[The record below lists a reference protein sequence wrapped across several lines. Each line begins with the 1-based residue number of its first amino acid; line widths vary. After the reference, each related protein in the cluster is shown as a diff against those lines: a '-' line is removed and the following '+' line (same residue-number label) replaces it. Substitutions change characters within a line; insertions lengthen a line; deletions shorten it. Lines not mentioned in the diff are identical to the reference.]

1 MGSSTHPRQ
10 SSCMSLAPPK
20 KNSLCPPLHPPM
32 SPYTSPCPPTSPC
45 PLSPPHVPN
54 LSVPPYLSMPPITSP
69 WPLLPPHAP
78 RHLPVP
84 PTTSPCPPLPHTPP
98 PRALSAF
105 TSVSPSPTSR
115 WQPGLRHK
123 CHRTRRRC
131 RDRAGAVRSPHAPKV
146 PLWVPKSWGPPPK
159 APNTCS
165 GPSVSPS
172 CVTIPGQGMPRLGG
186 AALSPSS

>member
-1 MGSSTHPRQ
+1 MGSSARPRQ

-20 KNSLCPPLHPPM
+20 KNLLVPPLTPPHVPLHLPM
-32 SPYTSPCPPTSPC
+32 SPYLPMSPVTSPCPQSLRT
-45 PLSPPHVPN
+45 
-54 LSVPPYLSMPPITSP
+54 
-69 WPLLPPHAP
+69 LPPLHAP
-78 RHLPVP
+78 RHLPMP
-84 PTTSPCPPLPHTPP
+84 PTTSPCPPSPPRAPPHLPVPPPSPHPP

-146 PLWVPKSWGPPPK
+146 PLWVPKSWGPPPE

-165 GPSVSPS
+165 GLSVSPS
-172 CVTIPGQGMPRLGG
+172 CVTIPGQGTPRLGV
-186 AALSPSS
+186 LR